1 MYLQFMSTGD
11 KHFSHLRTHFI
22 WKMAAALLVVRP
34 RRRRRKFQTQ
44 GEMAAE
50 RGQLRDTTGASLSS
64 ANSDPEFQSRQ
75 RRADFHINTKIFVFI
90 R

>member
-22 WKMAAALLVVRP
+22 WKIAAALLVVRP

-50 RGQLRDTTGASLSS
+50 RGQLRDTVVQLVQASAAQILT
-64 ANSDPEFQSRQ
+64 QSFNH
-75 RRADFHINTKIFVFI
+75 AKEGPIFL
-90 R
+90 